1 MTTKTY
7 TVRYKFDRLTGA
19 ILGWAAG
26 LTGGAGCLL
35 TGIAFISAFPAWIT
49 HVVVCFKDGEWGFLI
64 AGALFFP
71 VAVIHGWG
79 IWFGWWG

>member
-1 MTTKTY
+1 MATKTY
-7 TVRYKFDRLTGA
+7 SFTLRGLPGA
-19 ILGWAAG
+19 IAAWTG
-26 LTGGAGCLL
+26 LSGCLFMV
-35 TGIAFISAFPAWIT
+35 IAFLSAFPAWIT
-49 HVVVCFKDGEWGFLI
+49 HIVVCLKDGEWGFLI